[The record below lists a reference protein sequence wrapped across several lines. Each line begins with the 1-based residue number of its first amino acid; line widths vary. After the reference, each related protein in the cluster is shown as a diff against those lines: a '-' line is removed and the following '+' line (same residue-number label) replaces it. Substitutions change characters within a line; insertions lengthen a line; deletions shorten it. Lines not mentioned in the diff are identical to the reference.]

1 MLPKLDVTGS
11 NPVARSD
18 CSLLTTFRFCLQIRP
33 APCSVSATTVTPR
46 ASMAFS
52 AQRRPPRPPAR
63 LDPLQAASWMER
75 IRAGDE
81 AAFERM
87 FRLYY
92 NPLCRYVVG
101 YLGNRDSAEDAVQ
114 SVFAR
119 IWDDRSHWA
128 VHDLEHYLYAAVR
141 RAAMSH
147 CRRAAVRRRAAP
159 LLTLAY
165 GGQAAVSWAD
175 AEFEARDL
183 RHRLERAMATLTPCT
198 R

>member
-1 MLPKLDVTGS
+1 
-11 NPVARSD
+11 
-18 CSLLTTFRFCLQIRP
+18 
-33 APCSVSATTVTPR
+33 
-46 ASMAFS
+46 MAFS

-101 YLGNRDSAEDAVQ
+101 YLGNRESAEDVVQ

-119 IWDDRSHWA
+119 IWDDRSHCA

-147 CRRAAVRRRAAP
+147 FRRAAVRRRVAP

-183 RHRLERAMATLTPCT
+183 RHRLERAMATLPPRT
-198 R
+198 RAVFLLSRRDGLSYGEVASRMAISPKTVGVHIARALSVLRRVLVP